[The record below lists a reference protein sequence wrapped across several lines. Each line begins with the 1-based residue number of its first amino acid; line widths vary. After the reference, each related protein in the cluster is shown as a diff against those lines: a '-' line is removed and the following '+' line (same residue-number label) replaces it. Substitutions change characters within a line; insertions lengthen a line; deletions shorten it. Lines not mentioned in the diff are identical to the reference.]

1 MSIILPILTEYN
13 DKGVKSAQTSLAGL
27 SKSYFSTAAA
37 ATTIAA
43 VLKKTI
49 NSASDLSE
57 TINKSNVIFGASA
70 NSIREFANTASTTF
84 GQSKQQALEAAS
96 TFAMFGKSAGLA
108 GEDLVTFSTD
118 FVTLASDLAS
128 FNNTSP
134 QDAIEAIGAALR
146 GEAEPIRR
154 YNVLLSDAVLKN
166 RALKLGI
173 YDGNGALTSQQKIM
187 ATQAEIFDQANDAIG
202 DYERTSD
209 GFANTTKSLTAQME
223 DLSAAI
229 GGQLLPVAEDLAVIT
244 SGIASTTKTA
254 DGNTSAFGKTIG
266 ALAVEI
272 VPGIKGLRDFAIFA
286 DFFSDKIKEA
296 GQATLDSAADFRKFD
311 QQMTAKYNKTV
322 KDSTRLTDSLT
333 GSQKKGQTAAEK
345 LREKNKK
352 LSDTLKTQLGD
363 ALQAA
368 KDKVESLKD
377 EASGLAASIRDQ
389 VTGFV
394 SLSDAVS
401 TAQSSEDK
409 YNEALKDRADA
420 YARLNALEAERKRRG
435 FGANDQ
441 VTYDAQEYAQALLD
455 VASAETAVS
464 SAQASRVN
472 YSQKFAADIAAA
484 SEFAGN
490 LKTLRVQGGLSE
502 AGLQQLINLGPVAGG
517 QVAKDLLANVGPLTV
532 TSLNNSL
539 TGLQTA
545 GQSLGDVVAGG
556 VFGTAIA
563 GAQGDVDALGR
574 ARVGTVNNNVTI
586 QVSGTDPQAVVDA
599 LKKWMK
605 VNGSIPIRVKG

>member
-108 GEDLVTFSTD
+108 GQDLVTFSTD

-166 RALKLGI
+166 RALKLRI

-254 DGNTSAFGKTIG
+254 DGNTSGFGKTIG

-322 KDSTRLTDSLT
+322 KDSTRLTDSLI

-363 ALQAA
+363 ALEAA

-420 YARLNALEAERKRRG
+420 YARLNALEAERQRRG

-455 VASAETAVS
+455 VASAEGAVS
-464 SAQASRVN
+464 AAQSARVN
-472 YSQKFAADIAAA
+472 YSAKFAADIAAA
-484 SEFAGN
+484 SQFAGK
-490 LKTLRVQGGLSE
+490 LKTLSERGLGQ
-502 AGLQQLINLGPVAGG
+502 AGIQQLLNLGPVAGN
-517 QVAKDLLANVGPLTV
+517 QVANDLINGTGPMTLEGLRGSLAGLASVGQ
-532 TSLNNSL
+532 
-539 TGLQTA
+539 G
-545 GQSLGDVVAGG
+545 LGDVTATG

-563 GAQGDVDALGR
+563 GAQADVDALGN
-574 ARVGTVNNNVTI
+574 ARVATVNNNVTI

>member
-13 DKGVKSAQTSLAGL
+13 DKGVKRAQTSLGEL
-27 SKSYFSTAAA
+27 SKSYFSAAAA

-57 TINKSNVIFGASA
+57 TINKSNVIFGASS

-134 QDAIEAIGAALR
+134 QDAINAIGAALR

-187 ATQAEIFDQANDAIG
+187 AVQAEIFDQANDAIG
-202 DYERTSD
+202 DFERTSD
-209 GFANTTKSLTAQME
+209 GFANTAKTLTAQME
-223 DLSAAI
+223 DLAAAI
-229 GGQLLPVAEDLAVIT
+229 GGQVLPVAEDLATIT
-244 SGIASTTKTA
+244 SGVATANRDA
-254 DGNTSAFGKTIG
+254 DGETKKYADTVFSLTKNLVPLFGIVERVRDSVGSLADTI
-266 ALAVEI
+266 
-272 VPGIKGLRDFAIFA
+272 R
-286 DFFSDKIKEA
+286 EA
-296 GQATLDSAADFRKFD
+296 GSASIDSAADFRKFD
-311 QQMTAKYNKTV
+311 QLMTAKYNKTV
-322 KDSTRLTDSLT
+322 RDATKTTDNLTK
-333 GSQKKGQTAAEK
+333 SQKKGQTAAEK

-352 LSDTLKTQLGD
+352 LAETLKTQLSD
-363 ALQAA
+363 ALDDA
-368 KDKVESLKD
+368 KDKLESLKEESD
-377 EASGLAASIRDQ
+377 GLASSIRDQ

-401 TAQSSEDK
+401 TSQTSEDK

-420 YARLNALEAERKRRG
+420 YGRLNTLEAERQRRG
-435 FGANDQ
+435 FGPNDE
-441 VTYDAQEYAQALLD
+441 VIYDAEEYAQALLD
-455 VASAETAVS
+455 VANAETAVNT
-464 SAQASRVN
+464 AQGNRVN
-472 YSQKFAADIAAA
+472 ASQKFAKDIADASLFASRLQFLAA
-484 SEFAGN
+484 N
-490 LKTLRVQGGLSE
+490 GLSQ
-502 AGLQQLINLGPVAGG
+502 AGIQQLLNLGPAAGN
-517 QVAKDLLANVGPLTV
+517 QVASDLINSANGLNVST
-532 TSLNNSL
+532 LNNSL
-539 TGLQTA
+539 AGLASA
-545 GQSLGDVVAGG
+545 GQSLGNVTAGG

-563 GAQGDVDALGR
+563 GAQADVTALGQ
-574 ARVGTVNNNVTI
+574 ASVATVNNNVTI
-586 QVSGTDPQAVVDA
+586 QVSGADPQAVVDA

-605 VNGSIPIRVKG
+605 TNGSIPIRVTGN

>member
-43 VLKKTI
+43 VLKRTI

-70 NSIREFANTASTTF
+70 NSVREFANTASTAF
-84 GQSKQQALEAAS
+84 GQSQQQALEAAA

-166 RALKLGI
+166 RALEMKI
-173 YDGNGALTSQQKIM
+173 YDGTGALTAQQKIM
-187 ATQAEIFDQANDAIG
+187 ATQAEIFDQASDALG

-209 GFANTTKSLTAQME
+209 GFANTTKGLTAQIE

-229 GGQLLPVAEDLAVIT
+229 GGKLLPVAEDLAVIT
-244 SGIASTTKTA
+244 SDITSKTKDA
-254 DGNTSAFGKTIG
+254 EGNTNGFGNAIG
-266 ALAVEI
+266 YLASQI
-272 VPGIKGLRDFAIFA
+272 LGLDGIKGAIA
-286 DFFSDKIKEA
+286 LTGLWADKIREA
-296 GQATLDSAADFRKFD
+296 GYASLESAADFRKFD

-322 KDSTRLTDSLT
+322 RDATKITDNLT

-352 LSDTLKTQLGD
+352 LSDTLKTELKD
-363 ALQAA
+363 ALESARN
-368 KDKVESLKD
+368 KVEDLKNESRSLAD
-377 EASGLAASIRDQ
+377 SLRDQ
-389 VTGFV
+389 ITSFV
-394 SLSDAVS
+394 SLADAVS
-401 TAQSSEDK
+401 TSQSSEDK

-455 VASAETAVS
+455 VASAEGAVS

-472 YSQKFAADIAAA
+472 YSEKFAADIAAA
-484 SEFAGN
+484 SQFAGK
-490 LKTLRVQGGLSE
+490 LKTLAERGLGQ
-502 AGLQQLINLGPVAGG
+502 AGLQQLLNLGPVAGN
-517 QVAKDLLANVGPLTV
+517 QVATDLINGTGPMTIASLQSQLGGLA
-532 TSLNNSL
+532 S
-539 TGLQTA
+539 A
-545 GQSLGDVVAGG
+545 GQALGDVTATG

-563 GAQGDVDALGR
+563 GAQADVDRLGQ
-574 ARVGTVNNNVTI
+574 ARVATVQNNVSI
-586 QVSGTDPQAVVDA
+586 NVSGTDPQAVVDA

-605 VNGSIPIRVKG
+605 TNGSIPIRVTGK

>member
-166 RALKLGI
+166 RALEMKI

-254 DGNTSAFGKTIG
+254 DGNTSGFGKTIG
-266 ALAVEI
+266 ALAVQI
-272 VPGIKGLRDFAIFA
+272 VPGIKELRDFAIIA

-296 GQATLDSAADFRKFD
+296 GRATLDSAADFRKFD

-352 LSDTLKTQLGD
+352 LSDSLKTDLKD
-363 ALQAA
+363 ALKDA
-368 KDKVESLKD
+368 KDRVEDLKEESNSLAD
-377 EASGLAASIRDQ
+377 SLRDQ
-389 VTGFV
+389 ITGFV
-394 SLSDAVS
+394 SLSDAVDTS
-401 TAQSSEDK
+401 QTAEEK
-409 YNEALKDRADA
+409 YNDALKDRADA
-420 YARLNALEAERKRRG
+420 YAVLNKLEAERQRRG
-435 FGANDQ
+435 FGPNDQ
-441 VTYDAQEYAQALLD
+441 VTYDAEEYADALKD
-455 VASAETAVS
+455 VADAEADVL
-464 SAQASRVN
+464 SAQSKRIN
-472 YSQKFAADIAAA
+472 YSEKFANDIAAA
-484 SEFAGN
+484 SQFAGK
-490 LKTLRVQGGLSE
+490 LKILTERGLGQ
-502 AGLQQLINLGPVAGG
+502 AGIQQLLNVGPVAGN
-517 QVAKDLLANVGPLTV
+517 QIATDLINGTGPLTFEGFKS
-532 TSLNNSL
+532 SLA
-539 TGLQTA
+539 GLA
-545 GQSLGDVVAGG
+545 ADGQALGDVTATG

-563 GAQGDVDALGR
+563 GAQAEVDALGN
-574 ARVGTVNNNVTI
+574 ARVGTVNNNVII